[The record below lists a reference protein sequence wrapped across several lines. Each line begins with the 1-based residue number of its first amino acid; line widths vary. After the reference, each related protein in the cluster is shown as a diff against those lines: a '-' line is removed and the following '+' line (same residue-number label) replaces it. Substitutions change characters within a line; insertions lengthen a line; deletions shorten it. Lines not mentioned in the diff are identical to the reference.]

1 MHQGSQ
7 NNNNYTSDKGNN
19 MMYMRKINTFSLS
32 ACALAIATASANAQ
46 PNVEKKENQ
55 NSTLEVIQVTAQKRS
70 EDAQKTPISLIV
82 LSADDLKEKGIEKI
96 DDLQYSVPNLHLT
109 ETGIS
114 TQIYIRGIGTGNN
127 QGFEQSVGQYIDGV
141 YYGRQQLLRMPFLD
155 LERIE
160 VLKGPQSI
168 LFGKNSVAGA
178 LNLSSAKPT
187 QDITAHIDAS
197 YQPTFGATEINGM
210 LSGGLTETLSARIA
224 IRDYQEEGYIDNSF
238 KNQDETI
245 RDEKAYRLSLL
256 WEPTAST
263 NILLKVEHDKFDGDG
278 RQIEIVQDDPN
289 LATGLTFNQYLSLFG
304 HPEGITESDLNFER
318 QADNNE
324 FSRNE
329 LDNITLTANTMLAD
343 YTLTSIS
350 SLVSYEFTEECDCDY
365 VAAPV
370 FNVDINE
377 EYQQFS
383 QELRI
388 VSPLSDTFDWIGG
401 FYFQRSET
409 ALDDRIKVPANS
421 ILLLANST
429 LAPIADTSAGRNYT
443 LDSDMWSVFFQ
454 GNFHINNELTLTA
467 GARYTSE
474 KKDGHR
480 EMNIRE
486 LANSTI
492 GSGTI
497 VTNPMTAILYN
508 VAFAIQNEQSPLSSE
523 GHNLTNSRDESSFT
537 PLINLQY
544 KINND
549 IMTYLSAS
557 TGFKAGGFDARG
569 NNVGS
574 WEFEEEEAT
583 SYEYGIKSSLFDN
596 TLEVNLAIYRT
607 EYDNLQISQ
616 FDGTLGFNVGNAK
629 ETLVQ
634 GVEIDGRWLVLD
646 SDVGT
651 LTMNYAL
658 AYLDHEFKNF
668 ENGNCYNRQEPD
680 GAIGP
685 GNVQLC
691 DFTGKSGQF
700 TPKFTANI
708 GFDYFKSI
716 SFLGF
721 EYFRANLG
729 FYNVSEQ
736 NIHPNLD
743 PLYEIDG
750 YTKIDARIALEAENW
765 SVALFGR
772 NLTDEKILT
781 YAGNVPLSGS
791 SFGTNTF
798 YGFVDRPATIGLQVQ
813 YDFSN

>member
-1 MHQGSQ
+1 MIMNIMG
-7 NNNNYTSDKGNN
+7 NTSL
-19 MMYMRKINTFSLS
+19 FALS
-32 ACALAIATASANAQ
+32 ACALAITNASAQTQ
-46 PNVEKKENQ
+46 PATTQEVNQ
-55 NSTLEVIQVTAQKRS
+55 QSALEVIQVTAQKRS
-70 EDAQKTPISLIV
+70 EDAQKTPISLNV
-82 LSADDLKEKGIEKI
+82 LSADDLKEKGIDKI
-96 DDLQYSVPNLHLT
+96 DDLQYSVPNLHMT

-141 YYGRQQLLRMPFLD
+141 HYGRQQLLRMPFLD
-155 LERIE
+155 LERVE

-187 QDITAHIDAS
+187 SDLNAHVDIS
-197 YQPTFGATEINGM
+197 YQPEFGATEINGM
-210 LSGGLTETLSARIA
+210 ISGGLSETFSARLA
-224 IRDYQEEGYIDNSF
+224 LRDYQEDGYIDNSF
-238 KNQDETI
+238 KKRDETN
-245 RDEKAYRLSLL
+245 RDEQAYRLSLL
-256 WEPTAST
+256 WEPNADT
-263 NILLKVEHDKFDGDG
+263 NVLLKIEHDEFNGDG
-278 RQIEIVQDDPN
+278 RQIEIIRDDPN
-289 LATGLTFNQYLSLFG
+289 ETTGLTFQQYLGLFG
-304 HPEGITESDLNFER
+304 HPGGITESEINFER
-318 QADNNE
+318 QADNVE
-324 FSRNE
+324 FSHNE
-329 LDNITLTANTMLAD
+329 LDNITLTANTILND

-377 EYQQFS
+377 EYEQFS

-401 FYFQRSET
+401 FYFQHSET
-409 ALDDRIKVPANS
+409 NFDDRIKVPANS
-421 ILLLANST
+421 ILPLANPA
-429 LAPIADTSAGRNYT
+429 LAAIADTSAGRNYT

-454 GNFHINNELTLTA
+454 GNFHLNEDLTLTV
-467 GARYTSE
+467 GARYTEE

-492 GSGTI
+492 GSGDI
-497 VTNPMTAILYN
+497 VSDPTAAILYD
-508 VAFAIQNEQSPLSSE
+508 VGFAIQNEQSSLSPE
-523 GHNLTNSRDESSFT
+523 GHNLTSSRDESSFT
-537 PLINLQY
+537 PLINVQY
-544 KINND
+544 KISNNV
-549 IMTYLSAS
+549 MTYVSAS

-569 NNVGS
+569 NNIDS

-583 SYEYGIKSSLFDN
+583 SFEYGIKSSLLDN

-634 GVEIDGRWLVLD
+634 GLEVDGRWLVLD

-651 LTMNYAL
+651 LTMNYAF
-658 AYLDHEFKNF
+658 AYLDHEFLDFK
-668 ENGNCYNRQEPD
+668 NGNCYNRQVPD
-680 GAIGP
+680 GDIGP
-685 GNVQLC
+685 GDVQLC
-691 DFTGKSGQF
+691 DFTGKSGQYTPEF
-700 TPKFTANI
+700 TTTL
-708 GFDYFKSI
+708 GFDYFQSI

-729 FYNVSEQ
+729 FYHTSKQNV
-736 NIHPNLD
+736 HPNLD

-750 YTKIDARIALEAENW
+750 YTKIDARIALESENW
-765 SVALFGR
+765 SIAIFGR
-772 NLTDEKILT
+772 NLTDEKVLT
-781 YAGNVPLSGS
+781 YAGNAPLSGS

-798 YGFVDRPATIGLQVQ
+798 YGFVDRPATIGLQIQ
-813 YDFSN
+813 YDFSD

>member
-1 MHQGSQ
+1 MK
-7 NNNNYTSDKGNN
+7 NMGN
-19 MMYMRKINTFSLS
+19 KKFFALS
-32 ACALAIATASANAQ
+32 ACALAISTASAQSN
-46 PNVEKKENQ
+46 NENESAKASSAEVLQ
-55 NSTLEVIQVTAQKRS
+55 LEVIHVTAQKRS
-70 EDAQKTPISLIV
+70 EDAQKTPISLNV
-82 LSADDLKEKGIEKI
+82 LSSADLKEKGIEKI
-96 DDLQYSVPNLHLT
+96 DDLQYSVPNLHMT

-141 YYGRQQLLRMPFLD
+141 HYGRQQLLRMPFLD
-155 LERIE
+155 LERVE

-187 QDITAHIDAS
+187 QDLNASIDVS
-197 YQPTFGATEINGM
+197 YQPEFGATEINGM
-210 LSGGLTETLSARIA
+210 VSGGLTETLSARVA
-224 IRDYQEEGYIDNSF
+224 LRDYQEDGYIENSF
-238 KNQDETI
+238 KNNDETT
-245 RDEKAYRLSLL
+245 RDEQAYRLSLL
-256 WEPTAST
+256 WEPTEKT

-278 RQIEIVQDDPN
+278 RQIEIIRDDPN
-289 LATGLTFNQYLSLFG
+289 LSTGLAFNQYLGLFG
-304 HPEGITESDLNFER
+304 HPGGITESELNFER
-318 QADNNE
+318 QADNDE
-324 FSRNE
+324 FSHNE
-329 LDNITLTANTMLAD
+329 LDNITLTANTMFDD

-377 EYQQFS
+377 EYEQFS

-401 FYFQRSET
+401 LYFQHSET
-409 ALDDRIKVPANS
+409 EFDDRIKVPANS
-421 ILLLANST
+421 ILPLANPS
-429 LAPIADTSAGRNYT
+429 LAPIANTSAGRNYT
-443 LDSDMWSVFFQ
+443 LDSNMWSVFFQ
-454 GNFHINNELTLTA
+454 GNFHVSDDLTVTA

-492 GSGTI
+492 GSGDI
-497 VTNPMTAILYN
+497 VADPTAAILYD
-508 VAFAIQNEQSPLSSE
+508 VGFAIQNEQSPLSPD
-523 GHNLTNSRDESSFT
+523 GHNLTSSRDESSFT
-537 PLINLQY
+537 PLLNVQY

-549 IMTYLSAS
+549 VMTYISAS

-569 NNVGS
+569 NNIGS

-583 SYEYGIKSSLFDN
+583 SYEYGIKSSLLDN

-634 GVEIDGRWLVLD
+634 GLEVDGRWLVLD

-651 LTMNYAL
+651 LTMNYAF
-658 AYLDHEFKNF
+658 AYLDHEFKDF
-668 ENGNCYNRQEPD
+668 KNGNCYNRQVPD
-680 GAIGP
+680 GDIGP
-685 GNVQLC
+685 GDVQLC
-691 DFTGKSGQF
+691 DFTGKSGQY
-700 TPKFTANI
+700 TPKFTTTL
-708 GFDYFKSI
+708 GFDYFKTI

-729 FYNVSEQ
+729 FYYASEQ
-736 NIHPNLD
+736 NVHPNLD
-743 PLYEIDG
+743 PLYDIDA
-750 YTKIDARIALEAENW
+750 YIKINARIALEAENW
-765 SVALFGR
+765 SIALFGR
-772 NLTDEKILT
+772 NLTDEKVLT
-781 YAGNVPLSGS
+781 YAGNAPLSGS

-813 YDFSN
+813 YDFSD

>member
-1 MHQGSQ
+1 MGISE
-7 NNNNYTSDKGNN
+7 TIIIIRGNTMKN
-19 MMYMRKINTFSLS
+19 MGKKRVFALS
-32 ACALAIATASANAQ
+32 ACALAINTASAQTQSNNEQEAAKQ
-46 PNVEKKENQ
+46 
-55 NSTLEVIQVTAQKRS
+55 SALEVIQVTAQKRS
-70 EDAQKTPISLIV
+70 EDAQKTPISLNV

-127 QGFEQSVGQYIDGV
+127 QAFEQSVGQYIDGV
-141 YYGRQQLLRMPFLD
+141 HYGRQQLLRMPFLD
-155 LERIE
+155 LERVE

-187 QDITAHIDAS
+187 QDFNAHFEAS
-197 YQPTFGATEINGM
+197 YQPEFGATEISGM
-210 LSGGLTETLSARIA
+210 VSGGLTDTVSARFA
-224 IRDYQEEGYIDNSF
+224 VRDYQEDGYIDNSF
-238 KNQDETI
+238 KGVDETA
-245 RDEKAYRLSLL
+245 RDEQAYRLSLL
-256 WEPTAST
+256 WEPSDSV
-263 NILLKVEHDKFDGDG
+263 NVLLKMEHDEFNGDG

-289 LATGLTFNQYLSLFG
+289 LATGLTYDQYLGLFG
-304 HPEGITESDLNFER
+304 HPDGITESEINFER
-318 QADNNE
+318 QANDDE
-324 FSRNE
+324 FSHNE
-329 LDNITLTANTMLAD
+329 VDNVTLTVNAMFND
-343 YTLTSIS
+343 YTFTSIS
-350 SLVSYEFTEECDCDY
+350 SIVSYEFTEECDCDY

-377 EYQQFS
+377 EYEQFS
-383 QELRI
+383 QELRV

-401 FYFQRSET
+401 FYFQHSET
-409 ALDDRIKVPANS
+409 DFDDRIKVPTNS
-421 ILLLANST
+421 ILPLANAA
-429 LAPIADTSAGRNYT
+429 LAPIAGTSAGRNYT
-443 LDSDMWSVFFQ
+443 LDSSMWSAFFQ
-454 GNFHINNELTLTA
+454 GNFHVNDDLTVTV

-492 GSGTI
+492 GSGDI
-497 VTNPMTAILYN
+497 AADPMAAILYD
-508 VAFAIQNEQSPLSSE
+508 VAFAIQNEQSPLSPE
-523 GHNLTNSRDESSFT
+523 GHNLTDSRDETSFT
-537 PLINLQY
+537 PLINVQY

-549 IMTYLSAS
+549 VMTYFSAS

-569 NNVGS
+569 NNTDS

-583 SYEYGIKSSLFDN
+583 SYEYGIKSSLLDN

-634 GVEIDGRWLVLD
+634 GVEVDGRWLVLD

-651 LTMNYAL
+651 LTMNYAF
-658 AYLDHEFKNF
+658 AYLDHEFKDF

-685 GNVQLC
+685 GGVQLC
-691 DFTGKSGQF
+691 DFTGKSGQY
-700 TPKFTANI
+700 TPKFTTTV
-708 GFDYFKSI
+708 GFDYFQSI

-729 FYNVSEQ
+729 LYHASEQ
-736 NIHPNLD
+736 NVHPNLD
-743 PLYEIDG
+743 PLYDIDG
-750 YTKIDARIALEAENW
+750 YTKVDARIALEAENW
-765 SVALFGR
+765 SIALFGR
-772 NLTDEKILT
+772 NLTDEKVLT
-781 YAGNVPLSGS
+781 YAGNAPLSGS

-798 YGFVDRPATIGLQVQ
+798 YGFVDRPATVGVQFQ
-813 YDFSN
+813 YDFTD